1 MAGWFIPTDAHWLF
15 YNKTV
20 GLTAGLNFRR
30 WPLFVSL
37 LSAITGL
44 ALTRTEMLGIA
55 TAAIVLAVF
64 TITLFVFKQRLPAL
78 MLVLGALWGM
88 ADLLW
93 DASRVQVDAGW
104 LASDMVISADVEQ
117 VERFSGYDRYL
128 LNHIKRKDGIRLAG
142 KALLYQYRH
151 TQAGTVSWFDG

>member
-1 MAGWFIPTDAHWLF
+1 MDFFHPVAIFHVTGWKKSMQAHWLF

-30 WPLFVSL
+30 WPLFVPL

-64 TITLFVFKQRLPAL
+64 TITLFVFKQR
-78 MLVLGALWGM
+78 
-88 ADLLW
+88 
-93 DASRVQVDAGW
+93 
-104 LASDMVISADVEQ
+104 
-117 VERFSGYDRYL
+117 
-128 LNHIKRKDGIRLAG
+128 
-142 KALLYQYRH
+142 
-151 TQAGTVSWFDG
+151 